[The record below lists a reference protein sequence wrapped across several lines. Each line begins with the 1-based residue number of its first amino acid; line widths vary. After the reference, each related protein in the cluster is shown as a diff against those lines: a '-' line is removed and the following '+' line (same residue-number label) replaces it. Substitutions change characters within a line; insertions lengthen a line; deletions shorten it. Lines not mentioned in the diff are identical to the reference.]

1 METWEYQCRLTPDET
16 LKSIRSYART
26 IVSKINGGCTLK
38 CECLDL
44 TFAGKKGV
52 SKVRF
57 VKIIDGTKIIAT
69 VADDVR
75 DGTSK
80 FFAGLIKAKKI
91 KNFENRHKA
100 ELEHKP
106 FKKAVEVLKEYLQ
119 KPEFTKCVEVL
130 PAALEHAEECI
141 YEHDGKL
148 AKILDKLPNFV
159 LKRAKAKT
167 KFERLKNLADEC
179 SLGSVY
185 RPSISET
192 VILNLSEHYKFNY
205 NGHLVLF
212 DEHLT
217 LGKGLPTDCMSIH
230 FIWDDKKSKIIIGYF
245 GKHLPLSAR
254 K

>member
-1 METWEYQCRLTPDET
+1 MEIWEYQSRLSPDET
-16 LKSIRSYART
+16 LECVRSYTR
-26 IVSKINGGCTLK
+26 SKVAELKGGCSFK
-38 CECLDL
+38 DECLDL
-44 TFAGKKGV
+44 NFLGKKGV

-57 VKIIDGTKIIAT
+57 VKIHDGTKIVVT

-80 FFAGLIKAKKI
+80 LFSGLLKAKKI
-91 KNFENRHKA
+91 KPFENHHKV

-185 RPSISET
+185 RPTISET
-192 VILNLSEHYKFNY
+192 VILNLSEHYKFEY
-205 NGHLVLF
+205 NGHPVLF

-217 LGKGLPTDCMSIH
+217 LGKGLPADCMSIH

-245 GKHLPLSAR
+245 GKHLPLSER

>member
-26 IVSKINGGCTLK
+26 IVSKISGGCTLK
-38 CECLDL
+38 GECLDL

-57 VKIIDGTKIIAT
+57 VKIHDGTKIVVT

-75 DGTSK
+75 DGTTKLFS
-80 FFAGLIKAKKI
+80 GLVKAKKI
-91 KNFENRHKA
+91 KPFENLHKA
-100 ELEHKP
+100 EIERKP
-106 FKKAVEVLKEYLQ
+106 FKKAVEVLKEYIQ
-119 KPEFTKCVEVL
+119 KPEFTKYVEVL
-130 PAALEHAEECI
+130 PAALEHAELCI

-148 AKILDKLPNFV
+148 AKTLDKLPNFAV
-159 LKRAKAKT
+159 KRAKAKT
-167 KFERLKNLADEC
+167 KFERLKNLAGEC

-185 RPSISET
+185 RPTVSET
-192 VILNLSEHYKFNY
+192 VILNLGDHYKFDY
-205 NGHLVLF
+205 NGQSLLF

-217 LGKGLPTDCMSIH
+217 LGSGYADECMSIH
-230 FIWDDKKSKIIIGYF
+230 FIWDNELAKIIIGYF
-245 GKHLPLSAR
+245 GRHLPLSPS

>member
-1 METWEYQCRLTPDET
+1 MEIWEYQSRLSPDET
-16 LKSIRSYART
+16 LESLRSYTR
-26 IVSKINGGCTLK
+26 SKVAELQGGCSFK
-38 CECLDL
+38 NECLDL

-57 VKIIDGTKIIAT
+57 VKIHDGTKIVVT

-75 DGTSK
+75 DGTTKLFS
-80 FFAGLIKAKKI
+80 GLVKAKKI
-91 KNFENRHKA
+91 KPFENLHKA
-100 ELEHKP
+100 EIERKP

-119 KPEFTKCVEVL
+119 KPEFNKCVEVL
-130 PAALEHAEECI
+130 PAALEHAELCI

-148 AKILDKLPNFV
+148 AKTLDKLPNFAA
-159 LKRAKAKT
+159 KRAKAKT

-192 VILNLSEHYKFNY
+192 VILNLSEHYKFEY
-205 NGHLVLF
+205 KGKSQLF
-212 DEHLT
+212 AEHLT
-217 LGKGLPTDCMSIH
+217 LGSGYAAECMSIH
-230 FIWDDKKSKIIIGYF
+230 FIWDNELSKIIIGYF
-245 GKHLPLSAR
+245 GRHLPLSPS

>member
-1 METWEYQCRLTPDET
+1 
-16 LKSIRSYART
+16 
-26 IVSKINGGCTLK
+26 
-38 CECLDL
+38 LDL

-57 VKIIDGTKIIAT
+57 VKIHDGTKILAT

-91 KNFENRHKA
+91 KNFENLHKA
-100 ELEHKP
+100 EIERKP

-119 KPEFTKCVEVL
+119 KPEFTKYVEVL
-130 PAALEHAEECI
+130 PAALEHAQECHF
-141 YEHDGKL
+141 EHDGKL
-148 AKILDKLPNFV
+148 AKTLDKLPNFAA
-159 LKRAKAKT
+159 KRAKAKT
-167 KFERLKNLADEC
+167 KFERLKNLAEEC
-179 SLGSVY
+179 SLGTVY

-192 VILNLSEHYKFNY
+192 VISTLGEYYKFDY
-205 NGHLVLF
+205 NGQNQLF

-217 LGKGLPTDCMSIH
+217 LGSGFPDNCMSIH
-230 FIWDDKKSKIIIGYF
+230 FIWDDKKSKIVIGYF
-245 GKHLPLSAR
+245 GKHLPLPSS

>member
-1 METWEYQCRLTPDET
+1 MEIWEYQCWLSPDET
-16 LKSIRSYART
+16 LECVRSYTR
-26 IVSKINGGCTLK
+26 SKVAELQGGCSFK
-38 CECLDL
+38 NECLDL
-44 TFAGKKGV
+44 TFTGKKGV

-57 VKIIDGTKIIAT
+57 VKIHDGTKIVVT

-75 DGTSK
+75 DGTTKLFS
-80 FFAGLIKAKKI
+80 GLVKAKKI
-91 KNFENRHKA
+91 KPFENRHKA

-185 RPSISET
+185 RPTISET
-192 VILNLSEHYKFNY
+192 VILNLSEHYKFEY

-217 LGKGLPTDCMSIH
+217 LGKGLPADCMSIH

-245 GKHLPLSAR
+245 GKHLPLSER